1 MLGLG
6 GGVPGVDAGWPWG
19 PFEVRGKTADGLSLR
34 VKVHIGD
41 PRNERAGVV
50 PFSCHEDVL

>member
-1 MLGLG
+1 MLGPG
-6 GGVPGVDAGWPWG
+6 GGVPGVDAGWPGG
-19 PFEVRGKTADGLSLR
+19 PFAVGGEAAGGLSLR
-34 VKVHIGD
+34 VKLHIGD